1 MIRED
6 TKDLCEVRIN
16 FARELHFG
24 ENIGKLRVARNPVE
38 LMDTVL
44 LTLADKVE
52 ALFDVA
58 SLAREFAILG
68 NLDGG
73 FIVDHED
80 GRDEWE
86 TSRRFTPLFGAKVE
100 HIIEKHLDVGSSHC
114 GGTCG
119 HIFGFRHRHSNRDKY
134 GRICFNKYGRICFDE
149 SAVVENHEADGDAAS
164 VRTILPT
171 GVGENGEIGIWDA
184 MVKADVVD
192 GVGGT
197 IGIEFKSV
205 VGAAAKVAKES
216 RESSEVNCPRG
227 DACVCKFADSKKDIG
242 LCVVGEVK
250 KSTHGRAEGEASLF
264 LFDKSNIR
272 SGDRVIVL
280 AEGVVRR
287 KGSIVLR
294 EFGIWVI
301 TLKGVQNV
309 AVLIQGVGGYAF
321 GETIGQVQGI

>member
-1 MIRED
+1 VIREE
-6 TKDLCEVRIN
+6 TEDLCEVRIN

-24 ENIGKLRVARNPVE
+24 ENIGKLRFARNPVE

-58 SLAREFAILG
+58 TSLAREFANLD

-80 GRDEWE
+80 GRGEWK

-119 HIFGFRHRHSNRDKY
+119 HIFGFRRRHSNGDRH
-134 GRICFNKYGRICFDE
+134 GRMCFDE

-205 VGAAAKVAKES
+205 VGAAAKVAKEP

-227 DACVCKFADSKKDIG
+227 DACFCKFADSKKDIG
-242 LCVVGEVK
+242 LCVEGEVK

-264 LFDKSNIR
+264 LFNKSNIR

-287 KGSIVLR
+287 KGSIALR
-294 EFGIWVI
+294 EFGIWVV

-309 AVLIQGVGGYAF
+309 AVLIQGVGGYPF